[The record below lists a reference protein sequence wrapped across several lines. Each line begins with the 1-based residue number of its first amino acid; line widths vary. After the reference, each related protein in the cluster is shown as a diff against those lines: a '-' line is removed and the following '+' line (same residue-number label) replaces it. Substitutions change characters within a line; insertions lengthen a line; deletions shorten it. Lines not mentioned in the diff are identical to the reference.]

1 MLNLIVFI
9 FGLNYHYYAHT
20 MSAKSSIYEIT
31 QLNMPGVRPDHNEQY
46 LCKAIKLDRTN
57 VHYITKFQPQI
68 SMSRAHHMLLFG
80 CDLPGSDEEH
90 NKIIKARQ
98 YFRDCG
104 EMTSQSNTASSSL
117 PVCDPSGKTSIIY
130 GWAKDAP
137 ALTLPA
143 GTGFKVAGNTEVQ
156 YLVLQVHYMHPL
168 QGDVTLENYF
178 KIKLNILEADFSGV
192 TLTSTTTPMPN
203 LAGVLLIAT
212 DGMIKANSK
221 ENFEAACL
229 IDEDVEIHPFAFRVH
244 AHDRGIVVSGF
255 KVHGDRW
262 DLIGKKSP
270 KEPQMFYPVN
280 NTDMV
285 IRKNDIVA
293 ARCTMENIEDRDIKI
308 GATGDDEMCNFYIM
322 YFVQNGSILK
332 DNTCTSAGP
341 PIYYWG
347 RDGGLKNIPDKFA
360 STL

>member
-1 MLNLIVFI
+1 MLNLVIFI
-9 FGLNYHYYAHT
+9 FGLNYHYANT
-20 MSAKSSIYEIT
+20 MLAKSSIYEIT

-80 CDLPGSDEEH
+80 CDLPGSDEEVW
-90 NKIIKARQ
+90 
-98 YFRDCG
+98 DCG
-104 EMTSQSNTASSSL
+104 EMTGQSDTARSSL
-117 PVCDPSGKTSIIY
+117 PVCDPSGKTNIIY
-130 GWAKDAP
+130 GWARDAP

-168 QGDVTLENYF
+168 Q
-178 KIKLNILEADFSGV
+178 EADFSGV

-262 DLIGKKSP
+262 DFIGKKSP

-293 ARCTMENIEDRDIKI
+293 ARCTMENTEDRDIKI

-322 YFVQNGSILK
+322 YYVRNGSILK
-332 DNTCTSAGP
+332 DNICTSAGP
-341 PIYYWG
+341 PFYYWG
-347 RDGGLKNIPDKFA
+347 KNGGLKNIPDKFA

>member
-1 MLNLIVFI
+1 MLNWAVFL
-9 FGLNYHYYAHT
+9 FALNYHYALT
-20 MSAKSSIYEIT
+20 MSVKSSIYEIT

-80 CDLPGSDEEH
+80 CDFPGSDDDVWLG
-90 NKIIKARQ
+90 KFTYYKQ
-98 YFRDCG
+98 DCG
-104 EMTSQSNTASSSL
+104 EMTSQSDTASSSL

-130 GWAKDAP
+130 GWARDAP
-137 ALTLPA
+137 ALTLPV

-168 QGDVTLENYF
+168 Q
-178 KIKLNILEADFSGV
+178 EADYSGV

-255 KVHGDRW
+255 KVHGNRW

-293 ARCTMENIEDRDIKI
+293 ARCTMENTEDRDIKI

-322 YFVQNGSILK
+322 YFVRNGSSILK

-341 PIYYWG
+341 PNYYWG
-347 RDGGLKNIPDKFA
+347 RDGGLKNIPEKFA
-360 STL
+360 SSL